1 MFVRLIAVL
10 LALGMLAIS
19 VQAPDLISTA
29 ESALVDDANDVPP
42 VDLVEVAM
50 IPVERV
56 VVRAA
61 PPRIPQPVRHQP
73 ELSIFRP
80 PRAFAIA

>member
-1 MFVRLIAVL
+1 VFVRLIAVL

-19 VQAPDLISTA
+19 VQAPDLISTV
-29 ESALVDDANDVPP
+29 ESALVDDATDVPP
-42 VDLVEVAM
+42 VELVEVAV

-61 PPRIPQPVRHQP
+61 PPMILQPVRHQP

-80 PRAFAIA
+80 PRALALS